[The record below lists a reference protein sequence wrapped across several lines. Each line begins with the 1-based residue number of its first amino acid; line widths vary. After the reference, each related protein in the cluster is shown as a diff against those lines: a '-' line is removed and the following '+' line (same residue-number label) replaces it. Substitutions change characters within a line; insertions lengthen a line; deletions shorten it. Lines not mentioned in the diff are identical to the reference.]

1 MTVQG
6 AWQRRRAV
14 PFWAQAADVVA
25 IALLALAAYIAVSGG
40 FVLHP
45 AGLRLSL
52 RSAGRVLS
60 WGAAILVVRHMVVRR
75 PAIHERFASGVRAIG
90 SAQRD
95 LPLDDVMVATR
106 GGAAGRR
113 GAWLAGIGVIALY
126 AALTL
131 VMTYPQVRVMDS
143 GVSPDIG
150 DPLFSTWRVSW
161 FAHQLPRDP
170 LHLFDAN
177 IFYPERDTLAF
188 SDAMIVPS
196 LMIAPL
202 LWMGAP
208 PLLACNILLLS
219 GFALSGGGMFLLV
232 RSLTRSTGA
241 ALVAGFIFA
250 FLPYRY
256 MHYAH
261 LELQMAMWMPMCL
274 WALHR
279 TAAWGRLRDGLLTGG
294 FFALQTLSCI
304 YYGIFFA
311 TWLVPVGVAVL
322 LGGPRARL
330 WPATR
335 ALAAGVVLAA
345 AIVLPF
351 ARPYLAARRAV
362 GERPVSEVEFY
373 SATPGNYLVAHPR
386 NALFGPLSAGR
397 GEQERELFMGVAV
410 PVLAVAGLWPPVSA
424 ARIGYA
430 VALAAA
436 FELSLGF
443 NGLAYPWVRELV
455 LPYRGLR
462 VPARMAM
469 LVGLSLAILA
479 GYGVARIC
487 RLPKTRAA
495 RAFVVAAI
503 AGVVFMEYRSTLVL
517 KRVWTSPPPVYS
529 TIANRPSAVLLEL
542 PLVVPDVA
550 LEPIYMYFS
559 TFHWHRL
566 VNGYSGFSPPSY
578 GKLLDAI
585 ASFPDDRSIAELR
598 RRHVDLIV
606 VHGAFYSPDDY
617 DALVE
622 RIARRR
628 DLELESV
635 TRWRGRDTRL
645 YRLVAERTAAAVHR

>member
-1 MTVQG
+1 MTAPVSPQTRYALPLWVQT
-6 AWQRRRAV
+6 ADALAV
-14 PFWAQAADVVA
+14 GLL
-25 IALLALAAYIAVSGG
+25 LLAACIAVSGG
-40 FVLHP
+40 FVIHP
-45 AGLRLSL
+45 AGLRLSI
-52 RSAGRVLS
+52 RSVFRVLS
-60 WGAAILVVRHMVVRR
+60 WAGVIVIARHLVVRR
-75 PAIHERFASGVRAIG
+75 PAIHQRIAHGVRVLAR
-90 SAQRD
+90 AQRE
-95 LPLDDVMVATR
+95 LPQDDVILR
-106 GGAAGRR
+106 DDGSGRR
-113 GAWLAGIGVIALY
+113 SRAALAALGVIVLY
-126 AALTL
+126 AVLTL
-131 VMTYPQVRVMDS
+131 VMTYPQIRVLDS

-188 SDAMIVPS
+188 SDAVIVPS

-202 LWMGAP
+202 LWMGTP

-219 GFALSGGGMFLLV
+219 GFALSGAGMFLLV
-232 RSLTRSTGA
+232 RALTRSTA
-241 ALVAGFIFA
+241 AGFVAGFIFA

-261 LELQMAMWMPMCL
+261 LELQMAMWMPLCL

-279 TAAWGRLRDGLLTGG
+279 TAAWGRVRDGLLTGA

-322 LGGPRARL
+322 LGSPRARL
-330 WPATR
+330 WPAVR
-335 ALAAGVVLAA
+335 GLAAGALLAA
-345 AIVLPF
+345 AIVGPF

-362 GERPVSEVEFY
+362 GERPVSEIEFY
-373 SATPGNYLVAHPR
+373 SATPGNYLVAHQR

-410 PVLAVAGLWPPVSA
+410 PLLALSALWPPVSA
-424 ARIGYA
+424 ARMGYA
-430 VALAAA
+430 VALALA

-443 NGLAYPWVRELV
+443 NGIAYSWVRDLV

-479 GYGVARIC
+479 GYGVARIS
-487 RLPKTRAA
+487 RLLKTRTA
-495 RAFVVAAI
+495 RALVAAAI
-503 AGVVFMEYRSTLVL
+503 AAIVFAEYRSTLVL
-517 KRVWTSPPPVYS
+517 KRVWTSPPPVYA
-529 TIANRPSAVLLEL
+529 TIANRPTAVLLEL

-578 GKLLDAI
+578 GKLLDAVS
-585 ASFPDDRSIAELR
+585 SFPDDRSIAELR

-606 VHGAFYSPDDY
+606 VHGAFYSQDDY
-617 DALVE
+617 EALVE
-622 RIARRR
+622 RIAERP
-628 DLELESV
+628 DVELENV

-645 YRLVAERTAAAVHR
+645 YRLVSDTTASRVHR

>member
-1 MTVQG
+1 MT
-6 AWQRRRAV
+6 APAFPESRRALPLWV
-14 PFWAQAADVVA
+14 AAADALA
-25 IALLALAAYIAVSGG
+25 IALLLLAAYIAVSGG
-40 FVLHP
+40 FVMHP
-45 AGLRLSL
+45 AGIRLSM
-52 RSAGRVLS
+52 RSAARVLS
-60 WGAAILVVRHMVVRR
+60 WSVALLIGRHLVVRR
-75 PAIHERFASGVRAIG
+75 PAIHERIASGVRAIAR
-90 SAQRD
+90 AQRE
-95 LPLDDVMVATR
+95 LPQDDVMR
-106 GGAAGRR
+106 WREGALPGRR
-113 GAWLAGIGVIALY
+113 AVFAVLGVIALY
-126 AALTL
+126 AVLTL
-131 VMTYPQVRVMDS
+131 IMTYPQIRMVNS
-143 GVSPDIG
+143 GVSPDLG

-219 GFALSGGGMFLLV
+219 GFALSGAAMFLLV

-241 ALVAGFIFA
+241 AVVSGFIFA

-261 LELQMAMWMPMCL
+261 LELQMAMWMPLCL

-279 TAAWGRLRDGLLTGG
+279 TAAWGRLRDGLLTGA

-330 WPATR
+330 WPAAR
-335 ALAAGVVLAA
+335 ALAAGALLAA
-345 AIVLPF
+345 AIVGPF

-362 GERPVSEVEFY
+362 GERPASEVEFY
-373 SATPGNYLVAHPR
+373 SATPGNYLVAHQR

-397 GEQERELFMGVAV
+397 GEQERELFMGIAV
-410 PVLAVAGLWPPVSA
+410 PLLAVAGLWPPVSA
-424 ARIGYA
+424 ARAGYA
-430 VALAAA
+430 VALALA

-443 NGLAYPWVRELV
+443 NGIGYAWFRDLV

-479 GYGVARIC
+479 GYGVAQIC
-487 RLPKTRAA
+487 RRWKTRTA
-495 RAFVVAAI
+495 RALAVAAI
-503 AGVVFMEYRSTLVL
+503 ATIVFAEYRSTLVL
-517 KRVWTSPPPVYS
+517 KRVWTSPPPVDA
-529 TIANRPSAVLLEL
+529 TMADRPEAILLEL

-578 GKLLDAI
+578 GKLLDAVS
-585 ASFPDDRSIAELR
+585 SFPDDRSIAELV
-598 RRHVDLIV
+598 RRHVALIV
-606 VHGAFYSPDDY
+606 VHGAFYAPDDY
-617 DALVE
+617 DALLE
-622 RIARRR
+622 RIAHRP
-628 DLELESV
+628 DLVLENV
-635 TRWRGRDTRL
+635 TRWQGRDTRL
-645 YRLVAERTAAAVHR
+645 YRLVSETAAAGAHR